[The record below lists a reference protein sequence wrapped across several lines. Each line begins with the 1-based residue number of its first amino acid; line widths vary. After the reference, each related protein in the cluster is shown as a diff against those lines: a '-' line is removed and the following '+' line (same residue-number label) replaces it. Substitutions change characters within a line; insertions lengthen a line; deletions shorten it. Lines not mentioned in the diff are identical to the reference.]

1 MRKIFQLIGFV
12 LFGLNVQAQDPHFS
26 QFFASPLTLNPA
38 FTGKFD
44 GVWRI
49 AANNKEQFNLGDK
62 LGSAFST
69 SSFSIDFPIMKNKIP
84 EGDIFGIGISGVND
98 GSGTVPP
105 NDPTLN
111 YSVSSSKYILN
122 LNYGSLSLS
131 YHKAL
136 DESGYN
142 SLGIGFQSTYSSMI
156 LNTGLLHF
164 EDELIGSGWSP
175 AGSSRDYSLVPGLIS
190 NAKNKRNYFDL
201 NAGLLY
207 SGSSDGENNYYFGV
221 SLYHI
226 NRPKLTYKQNNSWYL
241 TNRATIHGGG
251 SFSISDAVGVN
262 ISLIQ
267 QFQNKASETVLG
279 GTLSINANGDDDKPT
294 NVFVGSWMRIND
306 AIIPYLGLEVGGL
319 RIGATYDVNISGLKA
334 ATKGVG
340 GTEIS
345 IIYIKRPPE
354 SKGIPCPRF

>member
-1 MRKIFQLIGFV
+1 

-44 GVWRI
+44 GLWRI
-49 AANNKEQFNLGDK
+49 AANNKNQWFLGK
-62 LGSAFST
+62 ELGSAFQT
-69 SSFSIDFPIMKNKIP
+69 SSFSIDFPILKNKIP
-84 EGDIFGIGISGVND
+84 EGDVFGVGISALND
-98 GSGTVPP
+98 GSGSVTNNPL
-105 NDPTLN
+105 DPTYPTYN
-111 YSVSSSKYILN
+111 HNVSSNKHILN

-131 YHKAL
+131 YHKAF

-156 LNTGLLHF
+156 INTGLLHF
-164 EDELIGSGWSP
+164 EDELRGNGWLPS
-175 AGSSRDYSLVPGLIS
+175 GSSPDYSLTIPGLTP

-201 NAGLLY
+201 NACLLY

-226 NRPKLTYKQNNSWYL
+226 NRPKLTYKHNNSWYL
-241 TNRATIHGGG
+241 SNRATIHGGG
-251 SFSISDAVGVN
+251 SFAISDVVGVN
-262 ISLIQ
+262 VSLIQ
-267 QFQNKASETVLG
+267 QFQNKASETVIG
-279 GTLSINANGDDDKPT
+279 GTLSINANGNDDKPT
-294 NVFVGSWMRIND
+294 NVFVGSWMRVND

-334 ATKGVG
+334 ATNGVG
-340 GTEIS
+340 GTEFS